1 MKRERGRK
9 EVTRVREGERE
20 RYIENVKSM
29 EGGRGRRGKRV

>member
-20 RYIENVKSM
+20 RYIENVKS
-29 EGGRGRRGKRV
+29 EGEERGN